1 MSTMLVWV
9 TFCCTS
15 APLDVGGVRSIWTL
29 IWEARIGA
37 VGGSLLSRLTFFFNA
52 APVRFL

>member
-1 MSTMLVWV
+1 MSTILVWV
-9 TFCCTS
+9 TFSCTS
-15 APLDVGGVRSIWTL
+15 APLDVGCVSSMRAL
-29 IWEARIGA
+29 IWEARIRA